1 MNQQQLREI
10 LSYDPDSGLFRWL
23 VTRKG
28 ASKSKAAG
36 SKMTHGYIAIRIDGK
51 DYTAHRLAW
60 LYVYGVEPSGYIDH
74 INGDRSDN
82 RIVNLRDVSQVVNMQ
97 NVYAAKSNS
106 KTGLRGVSWHAQRKK
121 YTARIK
127 SGARYLS
134 LGLHDTPEAAHAA
147 YMEAKR
153 RLHEGCTK

>member
-1 MNQQQLREI
+1 MNQQQLKDC
-10 LSYDPDSGLFRWL
+10 LSYDPEAGLFRW
-23 VTRKG
+23 VVKRKG
-28 ASKSKAAG
+28 TLRSKFAG
-36 SKMTHGYIAIRIDGK
+36 SKMANGYIAICIDGR

-60 LYVYGVEPSGYIDH
+60 IYVHGVEPSGCIDH
-74 INGDRSDN
+74 INGDKSDN
-82 RIVNLRDVSQVVNMQ
+82 RIANLRDVSQVINMQ